1 MKRQVSRR
9 EFLRLSAVAT
19 VGVVVASCA
28 PEPTPVPPTAVPP
41 TKAPVP
47 TVAPAPTT
55 APVAAAPTA
64 VPPTAAPTAIKYT
77 EAPVLADLVKAGK
90 LPPIEQR
97 LPKNP
102 MVMVGYE
109 GIGKHGGLWRRAY
122 QGVSDI
128 NGPTKVVDRAWGWFD
143 KNLNLIP
150 RLLESWSVSPDGKGV
165 DHQDAPGTQVV
176 GWQRRIYDRRPGL
189 LVPVRVAEQ
198 ETQSPACQRRG
209 PIPTRPSSSMRR
221 STSTPRRSRTASPN
235 RCSSTT

>member
-1 MKRQVSRR
+1 MPSGFF
-9 EFLRLSAVAT
+9 ESE
-19 VGVVVASCA
+19 SCA
-28 PEPTPVPPTAVPP
+28 
-41 TKAPVP
+41 K
-47 TVAPAPTT
+47 
-55 APVAAAPTA
+55 
-64 VPPTAAPTAIKYT
+64 PTAAPTAVKFT

-150 RLLESWSVSPDGKGV
+150 RMLESWSVSPDGKVWTIKMRQGLKWSDGLDEYTTDDLAYWYQYELLNKKLNPPVPTAWADPDKTIVKYATV
-165 DHQDAPGTQVV
+165 DKYTATFTYGQTA
-176 GWQRRIYDRRPGL
+176 RPAG
-189 LVPVRVAEQ
+189 
-198 ETQSPACQRRG
+198 
-209 PIPTRPSSSMRR
+209 RPSGLA
-221 STSTPRRSRTASPN
+221 PRRLFHVESQDNCGSANWHRPARQP
-235 RCSSTT
+235 RAAR